1 MILFVTLSYS
11 IYFLLTAQLMHL
23 QVQGIAIQ
31 PIKKG
36 KIFCHFFHLCT
47 CNFSK
52 LPARS
57 QQKNHNSAKWVTTFI
72 LLGYIS

>member
-36 KIFCHFFHLCT
+36 
-47 CNFSK
+47 
-52 LPARS
+52 
-57 QQKNHNSAKWVTTFI
+57 
-72 LLGYIS
+72 